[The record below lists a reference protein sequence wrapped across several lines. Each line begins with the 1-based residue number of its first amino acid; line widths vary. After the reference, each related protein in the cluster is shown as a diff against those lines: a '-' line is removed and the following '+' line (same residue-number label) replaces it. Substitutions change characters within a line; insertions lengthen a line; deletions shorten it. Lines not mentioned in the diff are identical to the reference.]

1 MAEIT
6 FYQLPQDLLDEGV
19 QRQVICRVIQ
29 KIYQVTGSVG
39 VLCEAEDLK
48 PLDDLLWTFSQGSF
62 IPHAIAP
69 SEEPV
74 LLSDDIAR
82 IPPDRVLVL
91 TVAQLPPNLPGFG
104 RIVDFILPDPA
115 SVQHARQ
122 RYRTFQNRGHTL
134 TVHQLTA

>member
-6 FYQLPQDLLDEGV
+6 FYQLPQDLLDESV

-91 TVAQLPPNLPGFG
+91 TLAQLPPNLPAFS

-122 RYRTFQNRGHTL
+122 RYRAFQNQGHTL

>member
-1 MAEIT
+1 MAEVT
-6 FYQLPQDLLDEGV
+6 FYQLPQDLHDQSV
-19 QRQVICRVIQ
+19 QMQVICRVIQ
-29 KIYQVTGSVG
+29 KIHQVTGSVG
-39 VLCEAEDLK
+39 VLCEGSALK
-48 PLDDLLWTFSQGSF
+48 QLDDLLWTFSQGSF

-69 SEEPV
+69 SDEPV

-91 TVAQLPPNLPGFG
+91 TVAQLPHKMPDFS

-122 RYRTFQNRGHTL
+122 RYRAFQNQGHTL